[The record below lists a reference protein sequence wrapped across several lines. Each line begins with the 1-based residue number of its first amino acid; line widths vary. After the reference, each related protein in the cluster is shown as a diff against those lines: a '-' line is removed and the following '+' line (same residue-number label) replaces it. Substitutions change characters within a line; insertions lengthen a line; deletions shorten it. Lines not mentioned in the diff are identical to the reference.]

1 MDRALSAPGKLFLA
15 GEYAVLW
22 GGLARIAAVGPRTTA
37 LLRRRQD
44 RRVEILLEGS
54 RLFGDMTPAG
64 VNWDST
70 PPPEFHFVARTLDLV
85 LRAVGKEGPGFSLA
99 LAPSPTG
106 PGGQKLGLGSSARAV
121 VLAAEAGRYALDAR
135 FDALKLSL
143 LAHAEAQGGKGSGGD
158 VAACFAGTMVRY
170 RRYDV
175 KPLLEVAGSAAL
187 SARLADAPPVDLFRV
202 PGVKLPL
209 AYAFSGT
216 SASTRV
222 MIAEIERRFDAEA
235 RKRFTLA
242 SDGLGREL
250 EDGLLRGDFAKVS
263 DAAAQ
268 LQSLL
273 STLGPVV
280 TEGVDRLLALGRSF
294 GCAGKIS
301 GAGGG
306 DGCVFFCPDDG
317 ARAALLDSLKARG
330 VHSLAL
336 SFEEGLR
343 GEPLGEPLLAKWFT

>member
-22 GGLARIAAVGPRTTA
+22 GGIARIAAVGPRTTA
-37 LLRRRQD
+37 LVRRRGD

-54 RLFGDMTPAG
+54 KLYGDMTPVG
-64 VNWDST
+64 VRWDE
-70 PPPEFHFVARTLDLV
+70 PPPQDFHFVARTLDLV
-85 LRAVGKEGPGFSLA
+85 LRAVGREGPGFSLA

-106 PGGQKLGLGSSARAV
+106 PGGLKLGLGSSARAV
-121 VLAAEAGRYALDAR
+121 VLAAEAARYALDAR
-135 FDALKLSL
+135 FDALKLAL

-175 KPLLEVAGSAAL
+175 KPLLEVAGTGAL
-187 SARLADAPPVDLFRV
+187 SARLADAPPVDLYRV
-202 PGVKLPL
+202 PGIKVPL
-209 AYAFSGT
+209 AYAFSGE

-222 MIAEIERRFDAEA
+222 MIAEIERRFDEA
-235 RKRFTLA
+235 ARHRFMLA

-250 EDGLLRGDFAKVS
+250 EEGLLRSDFAAVS
-263 DAAAQ
+263 EAATQ
-268 LQSLL
+268 LQELL

-280 TEGVDRLLALGRSF
+280 TPGVERLLALGRSF
-294 GCAGKIS
+294 GCTGKIS

-306 DGCVFFCPDDG
+306 DGCVFFCPDDA
-317 ARAALLDSLKARG
+317 ARTTLLDALKARG
-330 VHSLAL
+330 IHAMPL

-343 GEPLGEPLLAKWFT
+343 GEPLGDARLAAWFT

>member
-22 GGLARIAAVGPRTTA
+22 GGLARVAAVGPRTTA
-37 LLRRRQD
+37 LVRRRQD

-54 RLFGDMTPAG
+54 KLHGDMTPAG

-70 PPPEFHFVARTLDLV
+70 PEPEFHFVARTLDLA

-99 LAPSPTG
+99 LAPSPVG

-121 VLAAEAGRYALDAR
+121 VLAAEAARYATDAR
-135 FDALKLSL
+135 FDALKLAL

-175 KPLLEVAGSAAL
+175 KPLLDVAGSAAL
-187 SARLADAPPVDLFRV
+187 SARLADAAPVDLFRV
-202 PGVKLPL
+202 PGIKLPL
-209 AYAFSGT
+209 AYAFTGA

-222 MIAEIERRFDAEA
+222 MIAEIERRLDADG
-235 RKRFTLA
+235 RQRFTLA

-250 EDGLLRGDFAKVS
+250 EDGLLRADFAAV
-263 DAAAQ
+263 DEAATR
-268 LQSLL
+268 LQALL
-273 STLGPVV
+273 STLGPVTTDAV
-280 TEGVDRLLALGRSF
+280 ERLLALGRSY

-306 DGCVFFCPDDG
+306 DGCVFFCPDEA
-317 ARAALLDSLKARG
+317 ARTALLDSLKARDI
-330 VHSLAL
+330 HAMAL
-336 SFEEGLR
+336 TFEEGLR
-343 GEPLGEPLLAKWFT
+343 GEPLGEPNLKKWFT